1 MYFNVDP
8 IYLDNVE
15 YLILRLC
22 NCVWTYIGYLNM
34 HVFFQASSELSD
46 GVCALPIFIRYP
58 EGLCGSH
65 LTKYSNIYPFCLQKP
80 CLIGCSKYFQIP
92 FAGGC
97 PEMGWI
103 IPSFDQ
109 FPHAVCGSKAAKY
122 PMNPYELV
130 AILVWPIIMWTTS
143 YTQNGFST
151 ELHPRIVWF
160 CLSSGPDFC
169 NSICHLRKHVPGP
182 IFQSLGA

>member
-130 AILVWPIIMWTTS
+130 AIHKSQKTCLTNYNVNDKLYTEWIQHGITSSYCLV
-143 YTQNGFST
+143 
-151 ELHPRIVWF
+151 
-160 CLSSGPDFC
+160 LSFFRAW
-169 NSICHLRKHVPGP
+169 L
-182 IFQSLGA
+182 L